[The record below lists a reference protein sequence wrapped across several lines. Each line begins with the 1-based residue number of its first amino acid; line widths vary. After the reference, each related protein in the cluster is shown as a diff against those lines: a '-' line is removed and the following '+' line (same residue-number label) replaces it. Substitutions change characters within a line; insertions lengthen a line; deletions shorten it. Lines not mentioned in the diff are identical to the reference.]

1 MRRAAAVV
9 AGAVAAVAA
18 TVVAA
23 PSASAATWNDQ
34 QSTTG
39 ARAVCTI
46 VTSKTYVANDTAG
59 FYCNITDTLRDD
71 YAVYVSYWIDGYSRH
86 RLSHNGGSG
95 TVSRNGT
102 TRGDASIGTAYWRVC
117 RDRPALPDN
126 CSPTVSR
133 SP

>member
-1 MRRAAAVV
+1 MRPAAA
-9 AGAVAAVAA
+9 ATAAVAAVAA
-18 TVVAA
+18 MVVTA

-34 QSTTG
+34 RSTTG

-71 YAVYVSYWIDGYSRH
+71 YGVYVSYWIDGYNRG

-95 TVSRNGT
+95 TVARSGT

-117 RDRPALPDN
+117 RDRPVIADN
-126 CSPTVSR
+126 CSSTVAH